1 MIIKILYFGR
11 RRILDRLRSIVFDT
25 VEIRFLED
33 EEDFEKNPEA
43 VLLLDKATSSL
54 VKNIRKDRVY
64 RRYLS
69 DDLDEVD
76 FAIILTDVIS
86 KITFCRDVVVGVD
99 PGEEA
104 SGVAIIHCQ
113 VPTIHLM
120 LSRGKLARLLKALM
134 MLAEESKLN
143 LRVCVGIGNRKSP
156 EQDTTLKLILSVS
169 RDVPIYL
176 IDEERT
182 KYRRSIYRTA
192 RKFRNVLPDEFDAVV
207 YALSIEE
214 GIRFVI

>member
-1 MIIKILYFGR
+1 VIVKILYFGR
-11 RRILDRLRSIVFDT
+11 RRILDKLRSIVFDT

-33 EEDFEKNPEA
+33 EKDFERNPEA
-43 VLLLDKATSSL
+43 ILLLDKATISL
-54 VKNIRKDRVY
+54 LRDLRKGRVY
-64 RRYLS
+64 RKYLS
-69 DDLDEVD
+69 EDLDEVD

-86 KITFCRDVVVGVD
+86 KITLCRDIVVGVD
-99 PGEEA
+99 PGEET

-120 LSRGKLARLLKALM
+120 LSKGKLARLLKALAV
-134 MLAEESKLN
+134 LAEESKLN

-156 EQDTTLKLILSVS
+156 ERDLTLKLILSIS

-192 RKFRNVLPDEFDAVV
+192 RKLRNVLPDEFDAVV

-214 GIRFVI
+214 GIRFVL